1 MSHVKKKKMVN
12 KQPLEGLLVLE
23 EVLMDAL
30 AKAPGT
36 LVEAAVEVDMLAK
49 LEQEA
54 AARGELK
61 LSFERFQD
69 DYQQRM
75 LRRHQALV
83 DDIAAR
89 TEEALE
95 QEAEEL

>member
-1 MSHVKKKKMVN
+1 MSHMKKKKMVN

-49 LEQEA
+49 LEQELGKA
-54 AARGELK
+54 APAPRDPLTP
-61 LSFERFQD
+61 LSPTKA
-69 DYQQRM
+69 
-75 LRRHQALV
+75 QAHNGSF
-83 DDIAAR
+83 AR
-89 TEEALE
+89 T
-95 QEAEEL
+95 

>member
-1 MSHVKKKKMVN
+1 MSHMKKKKMVN

-49 LEQEA
+49 LEQELGKA
-54 AARGELK
+54 AAPRDPLTP
-61 LSFERFQD
+61 LSPTKA
-69 DYQQRM
+69 
-75 LRRHQALV
+75 QAHNGLF
-83 DDIAAR
+83 AR
-89 TEEALE
+89 A
-95 QEAEEL
+95 